1 MDYRVPSAAGFA
13 DALRLGAVEV
23 RFGDDAVEAAV
34 FDILVDR
41 MLFPQRG
48 KQLLKHIAIEP
59 AAHPMKHFRV
69 LNCCKKKS
77 SLSIKIQYVDSFLS
91 GTN

>member
-13 DALRLGAVEV
+13 DALRLGVVEV
-23 RFGDDAVEAAV
+23 RFGADAVEAAV

-48 KQLLKHIAIEP
+48 KQLFKHIAAEP
-59 AAHPMKHFRV
+59 AAHPTEHFRV
-69 LNCCKKKS
+69 PNCCNKKS
-77 SLSIKIQYVDSFLS
+77 NLSIKAQYVDSFLP